1 MSISPYFDL
10 FSLNNKKLKIKKNKS
25 KEKTVEQNI
34 FIYFVNSLKKRDFI
48 ISLFWYA
55 QQACCLAY
63 LKRFHSGYILPTLH
77 IFVKLLD
84 NVVVEIFLY
93 RKIRVNFIILEE
105 KIK

>member
-1 MSISPYFDL
+1 MLD
-10 FSLNNKKLKIKKNKS
+10 
-25 KEKTVEQNI
+25 
-34 FIYFVNSLKKRDFI
+34 
-48 ISLFWYA
+48 SLFFGMRNRR
-55 QQACCLAY
+55 CLAY
-63 LKRFHSGYILPTLH
+63 LRRFHSGYILPTLH